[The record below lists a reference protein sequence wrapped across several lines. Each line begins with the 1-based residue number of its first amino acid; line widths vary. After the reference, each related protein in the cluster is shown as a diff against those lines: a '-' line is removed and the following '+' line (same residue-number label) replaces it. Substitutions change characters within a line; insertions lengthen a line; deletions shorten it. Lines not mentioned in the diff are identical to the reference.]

1 MNFVFY
7 DLETTGISSA
17 FDQPLQFSA
26 ILADES
32 LAEID
37 RIDRRCRLAP
47 HIIPSPQALAVTGV
61 RPSELERADLPDYF
75 EFSREIA
82 DLVRRWAPAIWVGYN
97 SMRFDEEFLRQAF
110 FQNLLPDVYATQFNG
125 NTRLDMLTTAHAVHA
140 LRPDALE
147 WPLDDDGNPTFRLD
161 RLAPANGLDAH
172 DAHDALGDVVATLH
186 IARLVAGRAPD
197 IWSEMRGNAFKAGV
211 QDKLEG
217 FSPLGLVRRFGAGP
231 PHIRVGCLCGFGEDI
246 PTRAGFLDFDAGD
259 PEALIGADDIA
270 VEEAIAARPSVISV
284 VATNKAPALFEI
296 PDPSDAHLRAATAV
310 MDAPAFRSR
319 VARLLPGARPVDP
332 DAPVERRIYDGFA
345 SRDDKRLLE
354 EFHAGNCGWPRRQE
368 IAEELSDIRLK
379 RLGRRLVAFYSPDLL
394 SEAQRRRLREYLRD
408 KWLPPESKEVEWTTV
423 ASARAGIA
431 QLKEEGGCDA
441 DLLGE
446 IASFVDAKE
455 AEVAG

>member
-7 DLETTGISSA
+7 DLETTGISPA

-26 ILADES
+26 IRVDGS

-37 RIDRRCRLAP
+37 RVDRRCRLAP
-47 HIIPSPQALAVTGV
+47 HIIPSPRALAVTGV

-147 WPLDDDGNPTFRLD
+147 WPLDDSGNPTFRLD

-186 IARLVAGRAPD
+186 IARLVAGRAPE

-217 FSPLGLVRRFGAGP
+217 FRPLGLVRRFGAGP
-231 PHIRVGCLCGFGEDI
+231 PHIRVGCLCGFSDEI
-246 PTRAGFLDFDAGD
+246 PTRAGFLDFDAAD
-259 PEALIGADDIA
+259 PEELIGADDIA

-296 PDPSDAHLRAATAV
+296 SDPSDAHLRAATAV
-310 MDAPAFRSR
+310 MDAPAFCRK
-319 VARLLPGARPVDP
+319 VARLLPGARPADP

-345 SRDDKRLLE
+345 PRDDKRLLE

-379 RLGRRLVAFYSPDLL
+379 RLGRRLVAFHSPDLL
-394 SEAQRRRLREYLRD
+394 SEAERRRFRGYLRD
-408 KWLPPESKEVEWTTV
+408 KWLPPESDEAEWTTV
-423 ASARAGIA
+423 ASARAEIA

-441 DLLGE
+441 DLLEG
-446 IASFVDAKE
+446 IAAFVDAKE